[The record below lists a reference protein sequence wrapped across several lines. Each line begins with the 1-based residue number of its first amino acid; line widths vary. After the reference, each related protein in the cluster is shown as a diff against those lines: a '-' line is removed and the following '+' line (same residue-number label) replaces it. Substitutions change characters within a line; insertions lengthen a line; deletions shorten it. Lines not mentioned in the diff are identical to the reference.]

1 MKDLW
6 GIYLLAVSNSDHH
19 YRCYG
24 NTKNV
29 IFVRFAQSLASVAIL
44 HNGKTPLN
52 ILINIHN
59 LKNMTHSDKRSERKQ
74 EVQQPKNESVNFISK
89 STEYDHLY

>member
-1 MKDLW
+1 MDLW
-6 GIYLLAVSNSDHH
+6 GIYLLAETNSDHH
-19 YRCYG
+19 YGCYG

-52 ILINIHN
+52 NLINIHN
-59 LKNMTHSDKRSERKQ
+59 LKNMTHSGAI
-74 EVQQPKNESVNFISK
+74 PPK
-89 STEYDHLY
+89 STCIWDQI